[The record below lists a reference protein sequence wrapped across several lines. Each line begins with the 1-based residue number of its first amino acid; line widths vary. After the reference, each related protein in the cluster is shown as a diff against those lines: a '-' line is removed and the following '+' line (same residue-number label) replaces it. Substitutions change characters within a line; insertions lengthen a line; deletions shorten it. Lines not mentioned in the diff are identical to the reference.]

1 MTLESTAVMHDE
13 SWFPVKMEVIELFQH
28 LFYLFMDASVVM
40 FLHSFDKVVSWVG
53 TESTGEELVEFQQ
66 VDASTLK
73 ITTYYH
79 QEIENYLK

>member
-1 MTLESTAVMHDE
+1 MTLESTAVVHDE
-13 SWFPVKMEVIELFQH
+13 SWFPVKMEVIELFQD

-66 VDASTLK
+66 VDASALK
-73 ITTYYH
+73 ITIYYH